1 MLVLVTACQAQQ
13 PNSKARSSTPAQKE
27 QKEEHSF
34 PTQDQ
39 IQLLLTQ
46 SGRAFDI
53 YELAIEQETQAGGKI
68 AQAVAK
74 DREVLTAAR
83 DLLARL
89 KKAPDSFNG
98 PAGFLLVG
106 NLDDASRNMSVC
118 MGQAGM
124 ESGFDGMA
132 GNASEGQRY
141 LHLVQTCLD
150 ASTLLYT
157 VSETAFNMYSESL
170 LAQDAMTKR
179 AMSTL
184 EGCVNLLKQNQK
196 KEQ

>member
-1 MLVLVTACQAQQ
+1 MWRWLVVMLLLCTGVGKPQQ
-13 PNSKARSSTPAQKE
+13 
-27 QKEEHSF
+27 QKEEERTF
-34 PTQDQ
+34 PTKDQ

-46 SGRAFDI
+46 SERALDI

-89 KKAPDSFNG
+89 KKSPDGFNG

-124 ESGFDGMA
+124 ESGFEGMA
-132 GNASEGQRY
+132 GNASEAQRY

-170 LAQDAMTKR
+170 LAQDGMTKR
-179 AMSTL
+179 AMATL
-184 EGCVNLLKQNQK
+184 EGCVNLLKENQK
-196 KEQ
+196 QKQ